1 MTDARSLTLF
11 LRGRTHNNML
21 DRMSLMIAP
30 YQPKITWLKGTDNK
44 ISDMI
49 SRMPMVT
56 NDTKLIPRHD
66 RLEIKTGDL
75 PEILESCSTP
85 QREILCKSMG
95 LIDEMS
101 GDGKIRLSM
110 VDPSLQGGPE
120 TRLKKKMRLLKQN
133 QEEMDGKTYAK
144 ELTNE
149 QYDRIMWPINDS
161 VLREAQ
167 NLDTFCQDIKWLMKD
182 KKTKGDKYLL
192 INDIIHKII
201 VHEGMIHSPIVV
213 PESLWKWCLEDHHLL
228 LGHAGQKCL
237 YGYLKRKFYWKN
249 MDTDVQKTVTGC
261 GLCKQA
267 LMKQDQYPRLPMGVP

>member
-21 DRMSLMIAP
+21 DRMSLMIAL

-49 SRMPMVT
+49 SRMPMIT
-56 NDTKLIPRHD
+56 NDTKLIPQHD
-66 RLEIKTGDL
+66 RLEMKTGDL

-95 LIDEMS
+95 LINEMS
-101 GDGKIRLSM
+101 RDGKIRLNM
-110 VDPSLQGGPE
+110 VDPSVQGGPE

-133 QEEMDGKTYAK
+133 QEEMDGEMYAK

-149 QYDRIMWPINDS
+149 QYDRIMRPINDS

-167 NLDTFCQDIKWLMKD
+167 NLDTFCQDIKRLMKD
-182 KKTKGDKYLL
+182 KKTKGDRYLL

-213 PESLWKWCLEDHHLL
+213 PESLRKRCLEDHHLL
-228 LGHAGQKCL
+228 LGHVGQKRL

-267 LMKQDQYPRLPMGVP
+267 MMKQDQYPRLPTGVL

>member
-167 NLDTFCQDIKWLMKD
+167 NSDTFCQDIKRLIKD

-213 PESLWKWCLEDHHLL
+213 PESLQS
-228 LGHAGQKCL
+228 GA
-237 YGYLKRKFYWKN
+237 LKITTY
-249 MDTDVQKTVTGC
+249 C
-261 GLCKQA
+261 
-267 LMKQDQYPRLPMGVP
+267 

>member
-1 MTDARSLTLF
+1 MMDARSLTLF

-56 NDTKLIPRHD
+56 NDTKLVPRYD

-95 LIDEMS
+95 LIDEVS

-110 VDPSLQGGPE
+110 VDSSLQGG
-120 TRLKKKMRLLKQN
+120 
-133 QEEMDGKTYAK
+133 
-144 ELTNE
+144 
-149 QYDRIMWPINDS
+149 S
-161 VLREAQ
+161 
-167 NLDTFCQDIKWLMKD
+167 
-182 KKTKGDKYLL
+182 
-192 INDIIHKII
+192 
-201 VHEGMIHSPIVV
+201 
-213 PESLWKWCLEDHHLL
+213 
-228 LGHAGQKCL
+228 
-237 YGYLKRKFYWKN
+237 
-249 MDTDVQKTVTGC
+249 
-261 GLCKQA
+261 
-267 LMKQDQYPRLPMGVP
+267 